1 MWWPFSRKKS
11 DLRNLSIDDFLAL
24 SGVPNTGSGEYVSA
38 GTAESLPAVMN
49 AVSVIAEAVATMPC
63 YLYLVRNDKGREARE
78 WLDSH
83 PVDILLNEQP
93 NSCLTPYQFKRTM
106 MRHCLLNGNAYAVI
120 EWGRDGQP
128 KSLHPYAP
136 GCVVPERTGTHKY
149 RYTITEPCTGT
160 VRTYLQEEVLHLRY
174 ASDDGFLGRS
184 PVTICREAL
193 GLGLAQQ
200 RHGASIMKDGMMAAG
215 IITSGEWLD
224 GVKGKQALDALER
237 YKGAKNAGKTP
248 ILEGG
253 MDYRQL
259 GMSNQDAEW
268 LASRR
273 FSIEDIARM
282 FNVSPIFLQEYSNST
297 YSNFSEASRAFLT
310 MTMRPWLANFEQQI
324 KAALLVTSPVPGTRY
339 LVEFDSADLLRATP
353 TERYATYE
361 KGIKSGIMN
370 PNEAREREGKATGRR
385 KYTSAFIEVPRKN
398 AKSTVAAILANWFL
412 VMENGQQDIYT
423 AAVSRDQARIVFDDA
438 RQMCLLSRPL
448 RKRVNIQAHKVIH
461 PKTNS
466 LLKPLAAKAAT
477 IEGTNP
483 SLAIVDEY
491 HLHPDNGVYSALE
504 LGMGARPE
512 GLLFAITT
520 SGSNVVSACKQH
532 YDYCCQI
539 LDGEEV
545 NESMFVLIYEL
556 DDESEVDD
564 PAMWIKANPNI
575 DVSVDREKLASTI
588 QKARGIPSQWV
599 EMLTKRFNIWCQGA
613 TPWMGNGAWAECAGT
628 FAEADL
634 YGQECYAGLD
644 LSSTSDI
651 SSVCYAFPVG
661 KKIMLVS
668 RHYLP
673 EFQLQNP
680 ANKNRAIYRQWVKA
694 GWIRTT
700 PGDCI
705 DYDRIRDDI
714 MADAENF
721 NIRLVGFDTWN
732 ATHLR
737 TQLQG
742 AGFEVEPF
750 PQTYLR
756 FSPAAKSF
764 EVFVNR
770 KVIVHRGDPVLAWS
784 MSNVVMQSDA
794 NANIKPNKKKSSNK
808 IDPSVAALM
817 AFGTFQ
823 AEHEEFAFDMSDSHK
838 ERLAAFDGV

>member
-1 MWWPFSRKKS
+1 MTAWNKYAEDVKTGKIPACKRLKQAVQRYFSDLKSPLYTFDREVVERFIAFSR
-11 DLRNLSIDDFLAL
+11 
-24 SGVPNTGSGEYVSA
+24 VCP
-38 GTAESLPAVMN
+38 
-49 AVSVIAEAVATMPC
+49 
-63 YLYLVRNDKGREARE
+63 
-78 WLDSH
+78 H
-83 PVDILLNEQP
+83 
-93 NSCLTPYQFKRTM
+93 
-106 MRHCLLNGNAYAVI
+106 
-120 EWGRDGQP
+120 
-128 KSLHPYAP
+128 
-136 GCVVPERTGTHKY
+136 
-149 RYTITEPCTGT
+149 
-160 VRTYLQEEVLHLRY
+160 
-174 ASDDGFLGRS
+174 
-184 PVTICREAL
+184 
-193 GLGLAQQ
+193 
-200 RHGASIMKDGMMAAG
+200 
-215 IITSGEWLD
+215 
-224 GVKGKQALDALER
+224 VKGPMRGRPIELEPWQQF
-237 YKGAKNAGKTP
+237 AFAC
-248 ILEGG
+248 ILG
-253 MDYRQL
+253 
-259 GMSNQDAEW
+259 
-268 LASRR
+268 
-273 FSIEDIARM
+273 FK
-282 FNVSPIFLQEYSNST
+282 V
-297 YSNFSEASRAFLT
+297 
-310 MTMRPWLANFEQQI
+310 
-324 KAALLVTSPVPGTRY
+324 
-339 LVEFDSADLLRATP
+339 
-353 TERYATYE
+353 
-361 KGIKSGIMN
+361 
-370 PNEAREREGKATGRR
+370 KATGRR

-398 AKSTVAAILANWFL
+398 AKSTTAAILANWFL
-412 VMENGQQDIYT
+412 IMENGQQDIYT
-423 AAVSRDQARIVFDDA
+423 AAVSRDQARIVFDNA

-448 RKRVNIQAHKVIH
+448 RRRVNIQAHKVIH
-461 PKTNS
+461 PKSNS

-483 SLAIVDEY
+483 SLSIVDEY

-545 NESMFVLIYEL
+545 NDSIFVLIYEL
-556 DDESEVDD
+556 DDENEVDD

-599 EMLTKRFNIWCQGA
+599 EMMTKRFNIWCQGT

-628 FAEADL
+628 FTEEDL
-634 YGQECYAGLD
+634 HGQECYAGLD

-661 KKIMLVS
+661 KTIMLIS

-680 ANKNRAIYRQWVKA
+680 ANKNRAVYRQWAKA

-714 MADAENF
+714 MQDAEKF

-770 KVIVHRGDPVLAWS
+770 RVIVHRGDPVLSWS

-794 NANIKPNKKKSSNK
+794 NANIKPNKKKSPNK

-823 AEHEEFAFDMSDSHK
+823 AEHEDFAFDISDSHRQK
-838 ERLAAFDGV
+838 LEEFSGV